1 MIIKY
6 SEHAIK
12 IVKRPNEII
21 VVADPHTEPD
31 TYSNAELRSDSEG
44 HFIMQGGKLVRE
56 FYNVPLD
63 ISYEQ

>member
-1 MIIKY
+1 MAIIKY

-21 VVADPHTEPD
+21 VVADHEPD
-31 TYSNAELRSDSEG
+31 TYPNAELRSDSDG

>member
-1 MIIKY
+1 MAIIKY

-21 VVADPHTEPD
+21 VVADYEPD